1 MISSTRLPI
10 RSNTY
15 VHNSYPTMST
25 DYTFFFVVFF
35 HFLFFSFGLTT
46 HSKLFYIEELCIYS
60 FKKGSEIE
68 YS

>member
-1 MISSTRLPI
+1 MYITLTRPCLQ
-10 RSNTY
+10 TT
-15 VHNSYPTMST
+15 H
-25 DYTFFFVVFF
+25 FFFVVSFIFF
-35 HFLFFSFGLTT
+35 FFSFGLTT